1 MPLCR
6 GTRAAA
12 ARRCNEAPR
21 LPGGAPLAAPNGPPG
36 HLRPR
41 IPAVWQVGQRRE
53 GIGGNHYTCAS
64 FGAYPGSV
72 PHVEAAHLRAA
83 ATHDRAALRHEEA
96 AELFE
101 MMGLPSLARGERAHA
116 RLDREG
122 AAAELESAQLRHD
135 LASKA

>member
-1 MPLCR
+1 MENITVALVSAL
-6 GTRAAA
+6 T
-12 ARRCNEAPR
+12 
-21 LPGGAPLAAPNGPPG
+21 L
-36 HLRPR
+36 
-41 IPAVWQVGQRRE
+41 
-53 GIGGNHYTCAS
+53 
-64 FGAYPGSV
+64 GSV
-72 PHVEAAHLRAA
+72 PDVEDAHLRAA

-135 LASKA
+135 ASQP